1 MKKYFLAPY
10 TFTMLMVALISCVSG
25 GMPFQSIKGDKNVIS
40 ENREVGSFESVSS
53 YGSFNVYV
61 SYATQTEV
69 KVEAES
75 NLLPYIKTS
84 VESNKLIIKP
94 VEGASLS
101 SNYPITVYIKS
112 PYCKQSQLF
121 GSGNMKVD
129 GFTSDEMNFEI
140 KGSGNISAENL
151 TIGQLKCSIAGS
163 GDIKASGNVENSHVD
178 IAGSGSV
185 YLDKVKG
192 KTSTISIA
200 GSGSAH
206 VWVSE
211 RLNGKISGSG
221 DIYYKGNPTEV
232 ENTVFGSG
240 KIKKL

>member
-1 MKKYFLAPY
+1 MKKYFLVPY
-10 TFTMLMVALISCVSG
+10 AFTMLMVALISCVSG
-25 GMPFQSIKGDKNVIS
+25 ELSQQAIKGDKKV
-40 ENREVGSFESVSS
+40 ETQNREVGSFESISS

-61 SYATQTEV
+61 SYANKTEV

-75 NLLPYIKTS
+75 NLLPYIETS

-94 VEGASLS
+94 VEGSSLN
-101 SNYPITVYIKS
+101 SNYPITVYVKS

-129 GFTSDEMNFEI
+129 GFTSDEISFEI
-140 KGSGNISAENL
+140 KGSGNISAENIK
-151 TIGQLKCSIAGS
+151 IGQLKCSIAGS
-163 GDIKASGNVENSHVD
+163 GDIKASGNVENSHVN

-185 YLDKVKG
+185 YLDKVMS

-211 RLNGKISGSG
+211 RLNSKISGSG
-221 DIYYKGNPTEV
+221 DIYYKGNPSEV